1 MSERVP
7 GSRWRFSNSSR
18 EEGRGGSHK
27 ICPLAAQTESC
38 RLSEGWLTT
47 PASQMSHPQ
56 EGHGRE
62 RESHAWAETML
73 KPTAL
78 ASRAQ
83 HHQASGEP
91 KRFPDNVTLHI
102 WGEGY

>member
-1 MSERVP
+1 MAER
-7 GSRWRFSNSSR
+7 
-18 EEGRGGSHK
+18 E
-27 ICPLAAQTESC
+27 
-38 RLSEGWLTT
+38 
-47 PASQMSHPQ
+47 
-56 EGHGRE
+56 RE